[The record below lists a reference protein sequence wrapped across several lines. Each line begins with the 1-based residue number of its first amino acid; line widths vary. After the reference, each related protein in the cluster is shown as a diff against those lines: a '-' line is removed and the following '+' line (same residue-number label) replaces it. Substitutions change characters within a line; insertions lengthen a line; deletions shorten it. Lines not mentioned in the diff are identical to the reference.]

1 MYICTWITFQSS
13 ASISCHD
20 VIIITH
26 RSLTNEEPL
35 FSARIIFQLKRF
47 AIVMEVMNGLVLIPK
62 GGKIFYLN
70 AWSLI
75 LLVMSRL
82 RLLGLLL
89 FRYSLLKE
97 IFIFFIIFIYVTA
110 YIHVVRFHLESQR
123 TGSLDLLMLRSP

>member
-1 MYICTWITFQSS
+1 
-13 ASISCHD
+13 
-20 VIIITH
+20 
-26 RSLTNEEPL
+26 
-35 FSARIIFQLKRF
+35 
-47 AIVMEVMNGLVLIPK
+47 MEVMNGLVLIPK
-62 GGKIFYLN
+62 GGKMFYLN

-123 TGSLDLLMLRSP
+123 TDSLDLLMLRSP